1 MKFGK
6 YLQENQIQQW
16 KDYYVH
22 YKSLKKFIA
31 MAELHIDQGI
41 SNQDEKYFIDKV
53 EENVRRIEQWFLR
66 VRNKCFERFEFVQ
79 NDLPKEIKS
88 HLPCISEFTS
98 FQQYT
103 QRKQSISFNDSSRG
117 RRGGTER
124 GRK

>member
-6 YLQENQIQQW
+6 YLQENQIEQW
-16 KDYYVH
+16 KDYYLH
-22 YKSLKKFIA
+22 YKAVKKFIA
-31 MAELHIDQGI
+31 MVDSQNGI
-41 SNQDEKYFIDKV
+41 SNQDEQYFIDKV
-53 EENVRRIEQWFLR
+53 EENVRRIEEWFLM

-103 QRKQSISFNDSSRG
+103 TRKSSKG
-117 RRGGTER
+117 KSPNNITS
-124 GRK
+124 KSSKNP